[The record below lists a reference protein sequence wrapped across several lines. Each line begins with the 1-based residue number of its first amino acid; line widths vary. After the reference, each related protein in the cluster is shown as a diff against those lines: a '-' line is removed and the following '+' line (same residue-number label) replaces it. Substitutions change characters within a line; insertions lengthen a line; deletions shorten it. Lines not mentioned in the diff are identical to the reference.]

1 MLSGAPF
8 APSSADAG
16 DRRLTLIACGCSVA
30 AGLGLLY
37 LSSGRSGDWT
47 AAWLP
52 LGTGICL
59 ALAGVSA
66 GGLALRAKRRRRSPS
81 QQNRLP
87 SSDVQ
92 FANPEVWREIDTNRD
107 LLYALLELSRR
118 RMLAAADSAPR
129 VKSGDSRSA
138 GT

>member
-1 MLSGAPF
+1 MAS
-8 APSSADAG
+8 SSADAG
-16 DRRLTLIACGCSVA
+16 IDRRLTLIACGCSVA

-37 LSSGRSGDWT
+37 LSLGRAGDWVT
-47 AAWLP
+47 TWLP

-59 ALAGVSA
+59 TLASVSA
-66 GGLALRAKRRRRSPS
+66 GGLVLRTKRRRRSPP

-87 SSDVQ
+87 SPEVH

-118 RMLAAADSAPR
+118 RMLAAASGSSDAASR